1 MVFLTL
7 GEIDFQKECFSTA
20 FEEIPISF
28 ANEVAL
34 NLSFSTSKSNHF
46 YLEKCR
52 KVGAFALEKC
62 KFMLKTH
69 YFHPFLTS
77 ITHSLQ
83 LNDSFR

>member
-28 ANEVAL
+28 ASEVAF

-46 YLEKCR
+46 LLG
-52 KVGAFALEKC
+52 KV
-62 KFMLKTH
+62 
-69 YFHPFLTS
+69 
-77 ITHSLQ
+77 
-83 LNDSFR
+83 